1 MLESDDYNAFHGGMI
16 AAVRSLS
23 GKAPKSFCGNL
34 SQKILLVFKAC
45 LRK

>member
-23 GKAPKSFCGNL
+23 GKVTKV
-34 SQKILLVFKAC
+34 ILWEFV
-45 LRK
+45 